1 MTKKDWESI
10 PEMQDYTIK
19 KQKRDKYVP
28 MSDNTLNRALN
39 ENSYASSINI
49 TTQDG
54 VQSSILN
61 INEIGNARQTMFN
74 VKMNK
79 EEDSVKGKSKIDTD
93 GIIYGILGYLTDL
106 NSVVVNSKEEIGD
119 LKKAR
124 LIMKSA
130 VNSNP
135 KSAPG

>member
-1 MTKKDWESI
+1 MV
-10 PEMQDYTIK
+10 YFIK
-19 KQKRDKYVP
+19 
-28 MSDNTLNRALN
+28 
-39 ENSYASSINI
+39 
-49 TTQDG
+49 
-54 VQSSILN
+54 
-61 INEIGNARQTMFN
+61 F
-74 VKMNK
+74 
-79 EEDSVKGKSKIDTD
+79 
-93 GIIYGILGYLTDL
+93 LGYLTDL

>member
-1 MTKKDWESI
+1 
-10 PEMQDYTIK
+10 
-19 KQKRDKYVP
+19 
-28 MSDNTLNRALN
+28 
-39 ENSYASSINI
+39 
-49 TTQDG
+49 
-54 VQSSILN
+54 
-61 INEIGNARQTMFN
+61 
-74 VKMNK
+74 MNK

-93 GIIYGILGYLTDL
+93 GIFYRFLGYLTDL